1 MEAPG
6 GCGQARR
13 LVPLATPASNPS
25 PIIEGTTTVAPL
37 AATVLMKPPARPQM
51 INASRVMASMT
62 SQRRNS
68 DYEALWLA
76 NMQLVHAAL

>member
-1 MEAPG
+1 
-6 GCGQARR
+6 
-13 LVPLATPASNPS
+13 
-25 PIIEGTTTVAPL
+25 EGTTTVAPL

>member
-1 MEAPG
+1 M
-6 GCGQARR
+6 
-13 LVPLATPASNPS
+13 
-25 PIIEGTTTVAPL
+25 EGTTTVAPL

-68 DYEALWLA
+68 DYEPRWLA
-76 NMQLVHAAL
+76 NMQ